1 MAVREH
7 RAAAS
12 QAEVFE
18 RLRSRSGN
26 IQTDNHRREVGPL
39 QAFWRIRANVATPRG
54 LEVVMRS
61 RRRSPEGGVQAE
73 KQQRY
78 VQLIGQGIT
87 NSQACRIVG
96 INRKTGNR
104 WRYGRSVANA
114 AGEILHYAPVK
125 IVPAKPRSL
134 RYLCED
140 ERVMIADLLAAG
152 DGACAIGR
160 ELGRAASTISRE
172 IRHNRDKDG
181 RYRPHHAERAAGA
194 RAGKPRKR
202 RIACDAVLAD
212 AVCEL
217 LRKRWSPEQVAH
229 ELRELFA
236 GERARWLC
244 PESIYQAI
252 YDPETDVS
260 RPPPAPPAPSASDG
274 VAAAGAAD
282 RDADDRRTAGRGR
295 RPSAGRS
302 LGRRSDHGRG
312 EPHCDRDAGG
322 AQHQVPDPAGVP
334 RCCRE
339 RRGGPRSD
347 QHDAR
352 AATRGLEADVD
363 MGSRQRARPPSAGR
377 DRDGSR
383 RVLLRGAFAVAAG
396 QQREHERAAAR
407 LLPEGH

>member
-1 MAVREH
+1 
-7 RAAAS
+7 
-12 QAEVFE
+12 
-18 RLRSRSGN
+18 
-26 IQTDNHRREVGPL
+26 
-39 QAFWRIRANVATPRG
+39 
-54 LEVVMRS
+54 MRS

-114 AGEILHYAPVK
+114 AGEVLHYAPVK
-125 IVPAKPRSL
+125 IMAAKPRSP
-134 RYLCED
+134 RYLCEE

-152 DGACAIGR
+152 DGVRAIGR
-160 ELGRAASTISRE
+160 KLGRAAATISRE
-172 IRHNRDKDG
+172 IRRNRDKDG
-181 RYRPHHAERAAGA
+181 RYRPHHAEQAARA

-202 RIACDAVLAD
+202 RIAGDAVLAE
-212 AVCEL
+212 AVCGL

-260 RPPPAPPAPSASDG
+260 RPTRRRRRRRRLTGLQRRGRLTAMRMIDQRPAE
-274 VAAAGAAD
+274 VAD
-282 RDADDRRTAGRGR
+282 RAQAGHWEGDLIMGAGNRTAIGTLVERSTRFLILLAFPDAVGSAEAVREAISTALERLPEGLRRT
-295 RPSAGRS
+295 
-302 LGRRSDHGRG
+302 LTW
-312 EPHCDRDAGG
+312 
-322 AQHQVPDPAGVP
+322 
-334 RCCRE
+334 
-339 RRGGPRSD
+339 D
-347 QHDAR
+347 QGKE
-352 AATRGLEADVD
+352 T
-363 MGSRQRARPPSAGR
+363 RPPSADR
-377 DRDGSR
+377 DRDRSR
-383 RVLLRGAFAVAAG
+383 RLLLRGAFAVAAG
-396 QQREHERAAAR
+396 QQREHERAGAR